1 MRLKNDRCKRILI
14 ITLSNIGDVFLTAP
28 VVHVIRSAFPAAEI
42 SLLVGEG
49 AKEVF
54 GGDPRLQEIFPYDK
68 KASLR
73 EKWRFLQSL
82 RERQFDLV
90 VDLRNS
96 LFPVLLGVPYH
107 TPLFR
112 QAPREILHK
121 MDRHLWKVGA
131 IGVPVEEWQGRDVLW
146 IRPDSEEKVGKWL
159 GAFGIRKNDPF
170 ILLSPGSKSEL
181 KRWKASAFTALSDR
195 LRRDEKTP
203 VIFIGEKSDVPFV
216 KNITSLMKEP
226 FHSLVGETSLTD
238 LVALIR
244 AATLLV
250 TNDSASLHIASLV
263 GTPTVAIF
271 GPTDPKKY
279 GPRSER
285 NRVVRK
291 ELFCSPCEKARCPY
305 HHECMELLPSE
316 EVYQACSELLKIS

>member
-1 MRLKNDRCKRILI
+1 M
-14 ITLSNIGDVFLTAP
+14 
-28 VVHVIRSAFPAAEI
+28 

-54 GGDPRLQEIFPYDK
+54 AGDPRLQEILPYDK
-68 KASLR
+68 KATFW

-82 RERQFDLV
+82 RKRKFDLV
-90 VDLRNS
+90 VDLRHS
-96 LFPVLLGVPYH
+96 LFPVLLGAPFH
-107 TPLFR
+107 TPLFK

-121 MDRHLWKVGA
+121 MDRHLWKVSA
-131 IGVPVEEWQGRDVLW
+131 IGVPVEDWQKGDTLW
-146 IRPDSEEKVGKWL
+146 IRPESEEKVRKWL
-159 GAFGIRKNDPF
+159 ETFGLRRNDPF

-181 KRWKASAFTALSDR
+181 KRWKASAFAAFSDR
-195 LRRDEKTP
+195 LRREKRIP
-203 VIFIGEKSDVPFV
+203 VIFIGEESDTPFAES
-216 KNITSLMKEP
+216 ITSLMKEP
-226 FHSLVGETSLTD
+226 FHSLVGGTSLAD

-244 AATLLV
+244 AARLLV
-250 TNDSASLHIASLV
+250 TNDSASLHVGSLV

-291 ELFCSPCEKARCPY
+291 DLFCSPCEKARCPY

-316 EVYQACSELLKIS
+316 EVYEACSELLKTP